1 MICRWNL
8 KFTKKNMDRNK
19 NKETAESQFINIQLI
34 KLWTVNK
41 HTIYEFVNTE
51 HAKWPL
57 MVEYKLLATHWSSTF
72 IFCSVVTQMNT
83 VRHLCEKGN
92 RKTKRRGKK
101 TYAIL
106 CYERTHTMTLSF
118 EYTQNTCGPI
128 LFV

>member
-72 IFCSVVTQMNT
+72 F
-83 VRHLCEKGN
+83 
-92 RKTKRRGKK
+92 
-101 TYAIL
+101 
-106 CYERTHTMTLSF
+106 LSF
-118 EYTQNTCGPI
+118 SCYSNEYGSPFMWKGQ
-128 LFV
+128 